1 VRVEYRTVDGVTAA
15 RFPLGQAPPEL
26 VALLSSD
33 RVETVHTSE
42 ATLGEVFADLTGRRL

>member
-1 VRVEYRTVDGVTAA
+1 MTSA
-15 RFPLGQAPPEL
+15 RFPLGQAPSDL

-42 ATLGEVFADLTGRRL
+42 ATLGEVFADVAGQRL